1 MAAPRSGHAAS
12 FGSIGSVYSLSN
24 RATARFPVTYGTYT
38 GNHSIL
44 FQLDVDPVD
53 VQLGGADVL
62 HDAPEVLDGE
72 PGDVVQ
78 EELECTAPTTQVIG
92 EDATACKRKCNSKC
106 EGAQNKSK
114 CVGECRRACD
124 K

>member
-1 MAAPRSGHAAS
+1 MKALLLPLFVMTFAP
-12 FGSIGSVYSLSN
+12 
-24 RATARFPVTYGTYT
+24 TAP
-38 GNHSIL
+38 
-44 FQLDVDPVD
+44 
-53 VQLGGADVL
+53 
-62 HDAPEVLDGE
+62 AP
-72 PGDVVQ
+72 VVQ
-78 EELECTAPTTQVIG
+78 EEVLECAAPTTQVIG